1 MNSISSHSK
10 WFILWNLW
18 NVIDARTTLWN
29 AFLNY
34 VIMEI
39 LLVYCRTQSTFV
51 WTNKTIFNFNEKKAF
66 AFEENSGLFLC
77 QRHNHLLVC
86 SWISDLFIF
95 SFFIFMF
102 CITDVVS
109 NTLRKENSNFF
120 FARQLICILRFL
132 YARWVRN
139 SEKFVLFAF
148 VAIPFIINASDSHWL
163 MSHVPIP
170 VNYLIFWHTFPHST
184 VQIAA
189 SGAVLCSYRLYN
201 LRLCIRTLSL
211 YETDICRIIS
221 SYSARDRQM
230 LWQCNHAAICAA
242 SLYHS
247 IRWKTILGFTNCTTN
262 IWSVHA

>member
-1 MNSISSHSK
+1 MKKKRLLSK
-10 WFILWNLW
+10 KI
-18 NVIDARTTLWN
+18 
-29 AFLNY
+29 
-34 VIMEI
+34 
-39 LLVYCRTQSTFV
+39 
-51 WTNKTIFNFNEKKAF
+51 
-66 AFEENSGLFLC
+66 
-77 QRHNHLLVC
+77 LVC
-86 SWISDLFIF
+86 SYAGVIIISWCAHEYRIYLYFPF
-95 SFFIFMF
+95 LYSCFA
-102 CITDVVS
+102 
-109 NTLRKENSNFF
+109 LRTSSATHCERKIRNFF
-120 FARQLICILRFL
+120 CSPTNLHSPLSICSLSKKFWEICIICLRC
-132 YARWVRN
+132 YTIQNQRRSV
-139 SEKFVLFAF
+139 
-148 VAIPFIINASDSHWL
+148 SHWL

>member
-1 MNSISSHSK
+1 MKKKRLLSK
-10 WFILWNLW
+10 KI
-18 NVIDARTTLWN
+18 
-29 AFLNY
+29 
-34 VIMEI
+34 
-39 LLVYCRTQSTFV
+39 
-51 WTNKTIFNFNEKKAF
+51 
-66 AFEENSGLFLC
+66 
-77 QRHNHLLVC
+77 LVC
-86 SWISDLFIF
+86 SYASVIIISWCAHEYRIYLYFPF
-95 SFFIFMF
+95 LYSCFA
-102 CITDVVS
+102 
-109 NTLRKENSNFF
+109 LRTSSATHCERKIRIFF